1 MIGKLSKKELV
12 AEEAQQGEVR
22 VKKSGEAE
30 GSGASHPRVSD
41 AQQDLSPAY
50 YSISDLA
57 AEFGITTRTIRFY
70 ESRGLIAPERIG
82 TTRRYSRR
90 DRARLMLILRGRN
103 LGFTVEDVGEYL
115 ALYDADPGQVA
126 QTKLLLDKVKAAMS
140 DLEKKRA
147 DIDAALADLADIAA
161 RCQDHLKGT

>member
-1 MIGKLSKKELV
+1 MTRKLPL
-12 AEEAQQGEVR
+12 APTPQAGAPPALQPAIDGAAQ
-22 VKKSGEAE
+22 SFT
-30 GSGASHPRVSD
+30 
-41 AQQDLSPAY
+41 
-50 YSISDLA
+50 ISDLA

-82 TTRRYSRR
+82 TQRRYSRR

-126 QTKLLLDKVKAAMS
+126 QTKLLLDKVTAAI
-140 DLEKKRA
+140 DDIERKRA
-147 DIDAALADLADIAA
+147 DIDAALADLRDIAA
-161 RCQDHLKGT
+161 RCDRHLKGG